1 MSAAYPEAE
10 MVTAEMEYSA
20 KKSTTS
26 VSAADESIVTPIA
39 VATSPEQTMLN
50 STTATRHQSV
60 QVLGERQGS
69 TCCGCCCDYRRAVII
84 VNIVIGILEAILLIL
99 ALVAV
104 GNTNMSVAGDGP
116 EMASQYQKIEMI
128 FSGISI
134 LLSTLAIAGAY
145 TYNII
150 LVSLHALWLVTAFVL
165 GIFFS
170 LEYCND
176 YCDTYND
183 DFYACTCGVNIP
195 TLLASGV
202 VMCLFVYPHV
212 GFIIQVRKGII
223 PEKPIPAK
231 NFLAAV
237 PETPEKPIPVKSFL

>member
-1 MSAAYPEAE
+1 MSAAYPKAE

-20 KKSTTS
+20 KKTTTS

-39 VATSPEQTMLN
+39 VATAPEQTTLN

-99 ALVAV
+99 VAV
-104 GNTNMSVAGDGP
+104 GNTNVSVAGDGREIP
-116 EMASQYQKIEMI
+116 SQYQKIEMI

-134 LLSTLAIAGAY
+134 LLSALAIAGAY

-150 LVSLHALWLVTAFVL
+150 LVALHALWLVTAFVL

-183 DFYACTCGVNIP
+183 DFYGCTCGVNVL

-212 GFIIQVRKGII
+212 GFIIQVRKGIMSR
-223 PEKPIPAK
+223 
-231 NFLAAV
+231 
-237 PETPEKPIPVKSFL
+237 ETYPREEFSCCCT